1 MFQIEGLTDEPKQ
14 KYRLPVVDSEIE
26 ADMSLTWLDTQ
37 SAWFMDVSYEDFSV
51 KNMRVTF
58 APNVLVQFENRAPFG
73 LMVTSSNKQD
83 PFTLQSFSDGTC
95 SIFILTKAEVKDLEA
110 DFG

>member
-37 SAWFMDVSYEDFSV
+37 NSWFMDVSYQEFSV
-51 KNMRVTF
+51 KNIRVTF
-58 APNVLVQFENRAPFG
+58 APNVLVQFESRVPFG

-83 PFTLQSFSDGTC
+83 PFTLQSFSDKTC
-95 SIFILTKAEVKDLEA
+95 SIYILTQAEVKDLEV